1 MFGLNRFCVIM
12 APYEDCLSNLSR
24 IDIWQLKVP
33 LKEGPLKWLVIK
45 WDNAWNLVY
54 SFWQSFGSNLL
65 FFLTYTKKKNL
76 LIFLVNKLRFM
87 FGSLGVSLCWCSYM
101 PTWGSGFIVCSK
113 WCLYILP
120 PFPVSPCNIFIYD
133 FSMCSSQGF
142 RISMADIG
150 YSWGRGC
157 EDEVTA
163 LTAGMIFN

>member
-12 APYEDCLSNLSR
+12 APYKDCLSNLSR
-24 IDIWQLKVP
+24 IDIWQLNVP
-33 LKEGPLKWLVIK
+33 LKGPLKWFVIK

-65 FFLTYTKKKNL
+65 FFLTYTKEKKSTH
-76 LIFLVNKLRFM
+76 F

-101 PTWGSGFIVCSK
+101 STWGGGFIVCSK

-120 PFPVSPCNIFIYD
+120 PFPASPCNIFIYD
-133 FSMCSSQGF
+133 FSMCLSQGF

-150 YSWGRGC
+150 YGWGRGC

>member
-87 FGSLGVSLCWCSYM
+87 FGSLGSHSVNVVICPHEGVGLLCVVNGAYIFSLL
-101 PTWGSGFIVCSK
+101 F
-113 WCLYILP
+113 LFLL
-120 PFPVSPCNIFIYD
+120 
-133 FSMCSSQGF
+133 
-142 RISMADIG
+142 
-150 YSWGRGC
+150 
-157 EDEVTA
+157 VTY
-163 LTAGMIFN
+163 LFMIFQCARLRDFGYLWQILATAEEGDVRMK